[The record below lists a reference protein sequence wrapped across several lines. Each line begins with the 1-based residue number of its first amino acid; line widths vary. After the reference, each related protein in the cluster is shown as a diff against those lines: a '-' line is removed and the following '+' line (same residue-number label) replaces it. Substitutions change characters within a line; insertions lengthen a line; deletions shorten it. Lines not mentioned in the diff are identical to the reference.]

1 MMLFKRLWL
10 QGMGKN
16 ISSIMIKNNS
26 RRCITTRL
34 TSACSMHHPSAF
46 FGHADY
52 TQPMWR
58 EMKRNE
64 VKTILVLAIVV
75 AILAITSAVGDPN
88 VMF

>member
-1 MMLFKRLWL
+1 MYNYSTHIGLFH
-10 QGMGKN
+10 
-16 ISSIMIKNNS
+16 
-26 RRCITTRL
+26 
-34 TSACSMHHPSAF
+34 AYHPSAF

-75 AILAITSAVGDPN
+75 AILAITSAVGDL
-88 VMF
+88 M